1 MDINELVKYL
11 LTPTAQVGL
20 IIGLAEIIKRQ
31 GWFKKEFIPIV
42 DVVLGVLSGILVYG
56 VMLGYGIGMG
66 VIIGLA
72 EGLSACGLF
81 SGVKNVV
88 EGIVASKVEQDLEG
102 NV

>member
-1 MDINELVKYL
+1 MDINELTKYL
-11 LTPTAQVGL
+11 LTPVAQVGL
-20 IIGLAEIIKRQ
+20 IIGLAEIVKRAGWIKN
-31 GWFKKEFIPIV
+31 EFIPIL
-42 DVVLGVLSGILVYG
+42 DVVLGVISGVSVFG

-81 SGVKNVV
+81 SGIKNVA
-88 EGIVASKVEQDLEG
+88 EGIVASKVKQDLEG